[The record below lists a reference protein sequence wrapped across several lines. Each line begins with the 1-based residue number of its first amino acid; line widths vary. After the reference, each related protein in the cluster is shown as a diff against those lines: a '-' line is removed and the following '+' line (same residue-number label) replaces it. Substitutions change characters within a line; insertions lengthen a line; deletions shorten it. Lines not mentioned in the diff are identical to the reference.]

1 MQKEKIS
8 KINKIL
14 IKQYGVPHQ
23 ENPNP
28 DPVDILIATI
38 LSQNTNDRNSY
49 KSFLNLKKKYPHWKD
64 AARADMSA
72 LEEPIKSAGFSHPKA
87 GTIKNILNYL
97 LESYGRVTLDY
108 LKEMDTSEAIE
119 SLISHK
125 GIGIKTAQ
133 CVMMFAFHRN
143 VCPVD
148 RHIFRILNRTGV
160 IKATTPEK
168 TSLELNKTLPEGTAH
183 SLHANLI
190 RFGREICRQTLPNC
204 SICPLF
210 DLCEYDNKN
219 MTEVNEY
226 KGGTFL
232 LLDHVG

>member
-1 MQKEKIS
+1 MSKEKLS

-14 IKQYGVPHQ
+14 IKEYGVPRQ

-49 KSFLNLKKKYPHWKD
+49 KSFLNLKKKYSDWKS
-64 AARADMSA
+64 AARADVDS

-87 GTIKNILNYL
+87 KAIKNILNYL
-97 LESYGRVTLDY
+97 LDNYGKVSLEFLGDMETGKAL
-108 LKEMDTSEAIE
+108 EA
-119 SLISHK
+119 LTSHK

-148 RHIFRILNRTGV
+148 RHIFRILNRIGV

-168 TSLELNKTLPEGTAH
+168 TSLQLNKILPEGAAH

-210 DLCEYDNKN
+210 ELCEYDNKN

>member
-1 MQKEKIS
+1 MSKEKLS

-14 IKQYGVPHQ
+14 IREYGLPRQ
-23 ENPNP
+23 ENPDP

-49 KSFLNLKKKYPHWKD
+49 KSFLNLKKKYPQWKS
-64 AARADMSA
+64 AARADLDS
-72 LEEPIKSAGFSHPKA
+72 LEEPIKPAGFSRPKA
-87 GTIKNILNYL
+87 RAIKDVLNYL
-97 LESYGRVTLDY
+97 LDKYGKVSLDY
-108 LKEMDTSEAIE
+108 LKDMETTEAIK

-148 RHIFRILNRTGV
+148 RHIFRVLNRIGV
-160 IKATTPEK
+160 VKAATPEK
-168 TSLELNKTLPEGTAH
+168 TSVSLNKMLPEGAAH

-190 RFGREICRQTLPNC
+190 RFGREICRKTLPNC
-204 SICPLF
+204 SICPLLE
-210 DLCEYDNKN
+210 LCEYDNKN

>member
-1 MQKEKIS
+1 MASEKLS

-14 IKQYGVPHQ
+14 IKEYGVPRQ

-49 KSFLNLKKKYPHWKD
+49 KSFLGLKKKYPDWKS
-64 AARADMSA
+64 AARADIGS

-87 GTIKNILNYL
+87 RAIKDVLNYL
-97 LESYGRVTLDY
+97 LETYGKVSLDY
-108 LKEMDTSEAIE
+108 LKDMDNNEAVE
-119 SLISHK
+119 SLTSHR

-133 CVMMFAFHRN
+133 CVLMFAFHRN
-143 VCPVD
+143 ICPVD
-148 RHIFRILNRTGV
+148 RHIFRVLNRIGV
-160 IKATTPEK
+160 IKALTPEK
-168 TSLELNKTLPEGTAH
+168 TSIELNKILPQGSAH

-190 RFGREICRQTLPNC
+190 RFGREICRQSLPNC
-204 SICPLF
+204 SVCPLF
-210 DLCEYDNKN
+210 EICEYDNKN
-219 MTEVNEY
+219 MNEVNEY
-226 KGGTFL
+226 KGGQFL